1 MTIKIYYDSI
11 SFDNIKDFVD
21 KIKSRFGFENN
32 HEGVIVQGD
41 KPVFYINHN
50 EVVFYKYESVGQN
63 RKLYFAFDT
72 EGNAYNISASG
83 SSMYAEFESDFESAV
98 EMMRVKY
105 PHATNDPE
113 IAKKIANVFV
123 SKDTAFIEF

>member
-1 MTIKIYYDSI
+1 MTVKIYYDSVG
-11 SFDNIKDFVD
+11 FDNIKDFVD
-21 KIKSRFGFENN
+21 KIKNKFGLENN

-41 KPVFYINHN
+41 KPVFYINN
-50 EVVFYKYESVGQN
+50 NDVVFYKYESVGQN

-105 PHATNDPE
+105 PYATNDPD
-113 IAKKIANVFV
+113 IAGNIANVFV
-123 SKDTAFIEF
+123 SKDTAVIEF